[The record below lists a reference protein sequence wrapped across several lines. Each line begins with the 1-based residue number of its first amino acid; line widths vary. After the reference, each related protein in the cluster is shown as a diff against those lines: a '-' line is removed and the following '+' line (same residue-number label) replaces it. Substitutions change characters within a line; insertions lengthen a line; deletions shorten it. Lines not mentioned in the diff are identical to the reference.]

1 MNQLNLALCFEQEP
15 PPLDFVVCGLAAGT
29 VGNIT
34 SPGAT
39 GKSFVAL
46 QMAMGVASKEA
57 DNLLLNLANNNEGQ
71 VVIFNAEDPEIV
83 IKQRLFS
90 IGKHLSNNAHKKVKS
105 NIQINSLIG
114 QQPNISDV
122 TFLEDVIKKCMGK
135 RLVIFDTF
143 TRFHQLNENDNSQ
156 MSQVV
161 SYYEKIAHETGAAVL
176 FLHHSSKGAVLG
188 GQQAEQQSTR
198 GASAITDNCRWQ
210 AYLQTMSIEEAKKF
224 GNDVLDRKRFV
235 KFGGNKEN
243 YGLATAE
250 RWFERVEGGVLL
262 PCVLTKVR
270 KGKLKLVGEDGDWR

>member
-15 PPLDFVVCGLAAGT
+15 PPLDFVVCGLAKGT

-46 QMAMGVASKEA
+46 QMAMGVASMEA

-71 VVIFNAEDPEIV
+71 VAIFNAEDPEVV
-83 IKQRLFS
+83 IQQRLFS
-90 IGKHLSNNAHKKVKS
+90 IGKYLSNNARKKVIS

-114 QQPNISDV
+114 QQPNITDV

-210 AYLQTMSIEEAKKF
+210 AYLQTMSVEEAKKF
-224 GNDVLDRKRFV
+224 GIDVLDRKRFV

-243 YGLATAE
+243 YGQATAE